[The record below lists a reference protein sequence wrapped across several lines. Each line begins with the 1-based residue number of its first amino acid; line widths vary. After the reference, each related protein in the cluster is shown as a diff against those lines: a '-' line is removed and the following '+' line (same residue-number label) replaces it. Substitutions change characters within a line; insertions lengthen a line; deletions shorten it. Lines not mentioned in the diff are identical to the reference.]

1 MESRQQKSL
10 QLLVFPSIIVPLG
23 QNRKLLYDASFS
35 SGPWERKKSPFTD
48 FTSNNGVFLRCLFFL
63 FLKGLFVG
71 KSAYVG
77 SLLLTKKVCP
87 SLIAE
92 RREKKRG
99 GGERRTHLRNCE
111 TACSANEVFLLNFPQ
126 WETAVSEEP

>member
-63 FLKGLFVG
+63 FLKGLFAG
-71 KSAYVG
+71 KRAYVG

-92 RREKKRG
+92 RRGKKEEEEK
-99 GGERRTHLRNCE
+99 
-111 TACSANEVFLLNFPQ
+111 
-126 WETAVSEEP
+126 EEPI